1 MYDGGAFLERMVS
14 VLKTPLGEVRVLADG
29 KSIDYKAVPHS
40 FDKPMT
46 RKRPLAG
53 CWRIRVCGAGEV
65 RCILEGCSGL
75 DSSGEGYQA
84 VEFANGAVQL
94 VIGTETDREDRIVS
108 PGPEGIAVAL
118 RENGMEVVFGIAWTA
133 DHEGDSDVRAWF
145 AADPT
150 LD

>member
-29 KSIDYKAVPHS
+29 KSIDYEAVPHS
-40 FDKPMT
+40 FDVPMT
-46 RKRPLAG
+46 REWPLAG
-53 CWRIRVCGAGEV
+53 CWRIRVSGAGEV
-65 RCILEGCSGL
+65 RCVLEGCAGL

-84 VEFANGAVQL
+84 VEFADGVVRL
-94 VIGTETDREDRIVS
+94 VIGTETDREDRLVS
-108 PGPEGIAVAL
+108 PGPEGITVVQ
-118 RENGMEVVFGIAWTA
+118 RENGPVVVFGIAWTE